1 MSIAEPHSQEV
12 KRRLLELVEYVEE
25 LVKQAERPIF
35 ALREYK
41 NILFYEA
48 DLKGQIGVHHDL
60 QDEDGPI
67 WLKIDRLKR
76 VDPPTVPEP
85 IREWVTV
92 NRDPFREPVVET
104 PRLETMYKDDA
115 AKLVAR
121 GVVAKDDVQPTL
133 KSGQPRD
140 HVDVVM
146 RLERFEDAKA
156 AVEHYIGGSWREW
169 AEAEKPR
176 RRTIAIYAAF
186 FSLQQGMQSDPE
198 HPSEVVWGIG
208 VSRWK
213 VNGTDI
219 DHPLIEQLVEID
231 IESRDGAI
239 RIRPRAVDPQLAL
252 RPFFELDNDG
262 APRVLEFAKEF
273 FGQAAD
279 DREFSPFRLDTFTLI
294 LRQAA
299 THLDTRG
306 VYYPDQVRDI
316 TDRTVPAASENLIVS
331 DTWAIYA
338 RQRSGNVLLG
348 DLGRL
353 KAAVDKSEELP
364 LSTQRLVTEPSG
376 ARPEPTPLIDIG
388 SPGAE
393 GASDKGHT
401 TTGEGSEEPED
412 FFFPKPF
419 NEEQIAI
426 IKHLET
432 ADGMVVQG
440 PPGTGKTHT
449 IANII
454 CHCLATGKRVLVTS
468 KAAEPLAEVRNHI
481 PEGIRDLVISLLSTE
496 REGLRQL
503 EQAVRVLSNTAVQF
517 DQDQLRRE
525 IVAGQRRVAELRAK
539 IDKIDRE
546 LRTWAEKHLTKIAL
560 GKEKSEDGLM
570 PAELAQGLVRE
581 QDQHVWLRDQLD
593 LEANFDPLFG
603 EEDVAAARRARKAV
617 GVDLAYLGRALPSI
631 ADLADAVTVAA
642 LHQDLVAAS
651 NLEQR
656 IADETLPV
664 LSVTAPDAATRAE
677 ALLIPIQQTIEFF
690 DATAD
695 KRWLARLFEL
705 WWRNGLDA
713 GDTRLFRELI
723 PAMSAI
729 ADRRPDIL
737 RNAVRGPQGWH
748 SHPEVADAVERA
760 VRGKRP
766 FRVISVG
773 KTEARALVQQ
783 IEVQG
788 RRPEST
794 EDWKKVAAYLAW
806 RRKISEFISRW
817 TAITDEFKLP
827 PLEDHGDRTGKWI
840 ADTSNLVSK
849 ARRIL
854 KEHGPRISS
863 EVKELFPCGIEA
875 SAILVSKANAVAAA
889 EAIKL
894 NLSKIRLAGSRATRA
909 NLIKRLAVC
918 SGAVV
923 QQLSSFI
930 EKDLGCPV
938 LNAQQVAD
946 RWEAL
951 CRELTRNHN
960 LTPYLAEVERVAD
973 LIHQSGGIT
982 WAQQLRTQPAGD
994 TDDPLTPGA
1003 WRESWQWARVSG
1015 YLRRIDGRGRIRHLS
1030 QLRLE
1035 YEDDRRK
1042 TFAEVVKLR
1051 TYLGLKRNLTD
1062 RIQAALVMFTQALS
1076 DLGTGKGIRAPRFRR
1091 FAREAMERCYS
1102 AVPCWIMPTWR
1113 VSEHLPAEIGSFH
1126 LVIVDEASQ
1135 SSVEALPALVRGQK
1149 LLIVG
1154 DDRQVSPTAAF
1165 VEERRILQLR
1175 HNYLKEQP
1183 FAQLLLPGSSLY
1195 ALANAVFPGTRI
1207 MLREHFRCVEPIIRF
1222 SFQFYP
1228 EPILPLRIPKPS
1240 ERLDPP
1246 LIDVLLPHGRKDRR
1260 KINRV
1265 EAEAIVA
1272 EIETLMKDPV
1282 YANRTMGVVSL
1293 IGAQQAHFIQQ
1304 LLLERVGEEAFL
1316 RHKIACGDS
1325 ATFQGK
1331 ERDIMFVSMV
1341 DGPGESARTSQV
1353 YQQRFNVAL
1362 SRARDRMYI
1371 FRSIAEDTLKNPED
1385 LRLKVVRHFREPM
1398 SKVQQSVGDLIDR
1411 CESGFERDVFTRLT
1425 DPALGYCVTP
1435 QVGVGSWRIDLVV
1448 EGNDDRRL
1456 AVELDGDKS
1465 HPPEKWLDDM
1475 IRQRAMERMGWRFWR
1490 CWASSFA
1497 LDPKGCMAELV
1508 STLTARGIG
1517 PMAREAR
1524 KNIYTDHRVVETP
1537 ESGKLEVEPTQTETE
1552 LVVNVGDRVLVS
1564 YNDDPTHQVTLLVS
1578 ADQSDPR
1585 MGILKSSDPAG
1596 KAFLGAAVDDEVE
1609 ITLGDKNRVAT
1620 ILGIEKVNITK
1631 VGTETPPVR
1640 DRLTGEPKRLSGS
1653 GATPPSQSP
1662 AIPKPPQ
1669 PGSSATQPARNQGR
1683 SPAVRAETG
1692 GNRVLEELR
1701 GLDERFRNPR
1711 CSQCGRAAHLAI
1723 MNEGVVITCKECKK
1737 VERADTETLQRL
1749 AERLS
1754 AVCYSC
1760 KGGPLKSAV
1769 GPFGNYLKC
1778 RNCGANNSWQVVS
1791 ERIRKD

>member
-1 MSIAEPHSQEV
+1 LTTAEPQSQEV
-12 KRRLLELVEYVEE
+12 KKRLLELVEYVEE
-25 LVKQAERPIF
+25 LVKQAERPVF

-41 NILFYEA
+41 NVLYYEV
-48 DLKGQIGVHHDL
+48 DLKGQVGVHHDL

-67 WLKIDRLKR
+67 WLKIERLKR
-76 VDPPTVPEP
+76 VDPPAAPEP

-92 NRDPFREPVVET
+92 SRDPFREPVVET
-104 PRLETMYKDDA
+104 PRLETMHKDDA
-115 AKLVAR
+115 AELVAR

-176 RRTIAIYAAF
+176 RRTIAIYDAF

-198 HPSEVVWGIG
+198 HPTEIVWGIG

-213 VNGTDI
+213 VKETDI
-219 DHPLIEQLVEID
+219 DHPLIEQLVELD

-239 RIRPRAVDPQLAL
+239 RIRPRAVEPQLAL
-252 RPFFELDNDG
+252 RPYFEMDNDG
-262 APRVLEFAKEF
+262 APRVREFAKEC
-273 FGQAAD
+273 FGHAAD
-279 DREFSPFRLDTFTLI
+279 DRELSPFRQDTFEPI

-299 THLDTRG
+299 TQLDTRG

-316 TDRTVPAASENLIVS
+316 TDRTLPTASENLIVS
-331 DTWAIYA
+331 DTWTIYA
-338 RQRSGNVLLG
+338 RERSGNVLLG

-353 KAAVDKSEELP
+353 KAAVDNSEELP
-364 LSTQRLVTEPSG
+364 GSTKRLVTEPSD
-376 ARPEPTPLIDIG
+376 ARVQPTRLIDIG
-388 SPGAE
+388 RPSAE
-393 GASDKGHT
+393 GTGTDRITG
-401 TTGEGSEEPED
+401 GEGSEEAED

-419 NEEQIAI
+419 NDEQIAI
-426 IKHLET
+426 LKRLET

-481 PEGIRDLVISLLSTE
+481 PPGIRDLVISLLSTE
-496 REGLRQL
+496 REGLKQL
-503 EQAVRVLSNTAVQF
+503 EQAVRVLSNTAVQGNVE
-517 DQDQLRRE
+517 QLKRE
-525 IVAGQRRVAELRAK
+525 IVAGQRRVAELGGK

-546 LRTWAEKHLTKIAL
+546 LRTWAEKHLTKITL
-560 GKEKSEDGLM
+560 GNETGEQGLV
-570 PAELAQGLVRE
+570 PAELAERVIRE
-581 QDQHVWLRDQLD
+581 QDQHAWFRGQLD
-593 LEANFDPLFG
+593 LDAAFEPRFTDENI
-603 EEDVAAARRARKAV
+603 AAARTARKAL
-617 GVDLAYLGRALPSI
+617 GTELAYLGKALPSM
-631 ADLADAVTVAA
+631 ADLPDAGRLAA
-642 LHQDLVAAS
+642 LQQDLVSAAD
-651 NLEQR
+651 LERR
-656 IADETLPV
+656 IVQESLPV
-664 LSVTAPDAATRAE
+664 LSNIARDAVSRAE
-677 ALLIPIQQTIEFF
+677 ALLPPIGQIIEFF
-690 DATAD
+690 DAIAD
-695 KRWLARLFEL
+695 KAWLARLFEL
-705 WWRNGLDA
+705 WWRSGLNAD
-713 GDTRLFRELI
+713 DTRLFRELI

-737 RNAVRGPQGWH
+737 RNAVRTPQGVH

-760 VRGKRP
+760 GRGKRP
-766 FRVISVG
+766 FGPIPFGR
-773 KTEARALVQQ
+773 TEARALVQQ
-783 IEVQG
+783 IEVHG
-788 RRPEST
+788 RRPESA
-794 EDWKKVAAYLAW
+794 EDWKKVTAYLVW
-806 RRKISEFISRW
+806 RREISEFISRW
-817 TAITDEFKLP
+817 RAIRDEFDLP
-827 PLEDHGDRTGKWI
+827 RLEDRGDATGKWI
-840 ADTSNLVSK
+840 ADTFSIVSK

-854 KEHGPRISS
+854 AEHWQRISS

-875 SAILVSKANAVAAA
+875 SAILTSKANAVAAA

-894 NLSKIRLAGSRATRA
+894 NLSKTHLAASRATRA
-909 NLIKRLAVC
+909 DLIKRLAAC
-918 SGAVV
+918 SGIVV
-923 QQLSSFI
+923 QQMSAFV
-930 EKDLGCPV
+930 EKDLGRPE

-951 CRELTRNHN
+951 CREVTRIHN
-960 LTPYLAEVERVAD
+960 LTPHLAEVERIAA
-973 LIHQSGGIT
+973 LIQQSGGES
-982 WAQQLRTQPAGD
+982 WAQQLRTQPACD

-1015 YLRRIDGRGRIRHLS
+1015 YLRRIDGRDRLRELS
-1030 QLRLE
+1030 RLRLE

-1042 TFAEVVKLR
+1042 TFGEVVKLR
-1051 TYLGLKRNLTD
+1051 TYLGLKRSLTD

-1076 DLGTGKGIRAPRFRR
+1076 DLGTGRGIRAPRFRR

-1113 VSEHLPAEIGSFH
+1113 VSEHLPAEIGSFD

-1135 SSVEALPALVRGQK
+1135 SSVEALPALIRGQK

-1165 VEERRILQLR
+1165 VEERKILLLR

-1195 ALANAVFPGTRI
+1195 GLASAVFPGTRI

-1228 EPILPLRIPKPS
+1228 ETIVPLRIPKPS

-1246 LIDVLLPHGRKDRR
+1246 LIDVYLPHGRKDRR
-1260 KINRV
+1260 KVNRA

-1272 EIETLMKDPV
+1272 EVETLVKDPV

-1293 IGAQQAHFIQQ
+1293 IGAQQAHSIQQ
-1304 LLLERVGEEAFL
+1304 LLLERIGEEAFL

-1341 DGPGESARTSQV
+1341 DGPGDSARTSQV

-1362 SRARDRMYI
+1362 SRARDRMYL
-1371 FRSIAEDTLKNPED
+1371 FRSIADDTLRNPED
-1385 LRLKVVRHFREPM
+1385 LRLKVIRHFREPM
-1398 SKVQQSVGDLIDR
+1398 LKVHHPPGDLIDR
-1411 CESGFERDVFTRLT
+1411 CESGFERDVYTCLT

-1448 EGNDDRRL
+1448 EGIDDRRL

-1475 IRQRAMERMGWRFWR
+1475 LRQRAMERMGWRFWR

-1497 LDPKGCMAELV
+1497 LDPKGCMADLI
-1508 STLTARGIG
+1508 STLTARGIE
-1517 PMAREAR
+1517 PMAREGR
-1524 KNIYTDHRVVETP
+1524 KNIYTEHRVVETL
-1537 ESGKLEVEPTQTETE
+1537 ESGKPAAAESAQTETE
-1552 LVVNVGDRVLVS
+1552 PVVEVGDRVLVA
-1564 YNDDPTHQVTLLVS
+1564 YNDAPAAQVTLLIA
-1578 ADQSDPR
+1578 ADQHDPSMR
-1585 MGILKSSDPAG
+1585 IFKASDPAG
-1596 KAFLGAAVDDEVE
+1596 AAFLGAAVDDEV
-1609 ITLGDKNRVAT
+1609 TVSLGDRTTLAT
-1620 ILGIEKVNITK
+1620 ILAIDKARTARASVD
-1631 VGTETPPVR
+1631 TPVVR
-1640 DRLTGEPKRLSGS
+1640 DRVTTQSEFLFGAGGKPISQPPVAPKVERPTSTVVHLTG
-1653 GATPPSQSP
+1653 
-1662 AIPKPPQ
+1662 KPPHRP
-1669 PGSSATQPARNQGR
+1669 PGLSRTR
-1683 SPAVRAETG
+1683 E
-1692 GNRVLEELR
+1692 NRVLEELR
-1701 GLDERFRNPR
+1701 ILDKRYQDPR
-1711 CSQCGRAAHLAI
+1711 CSQCGHTAHLAI
-1723 MNEGVVITCKECKK
+1723 TNEGVVITCKECKK
-1737 VERADTETLQRL
+1737 VERVETETLQRL

-1760 KGGPLKSAV
+1760 KGGPLKSVV
-1769 GPFGNYLKC
+1769 GPFGNYLRC